1 MAEFL
6 SAEAGPVRPL
16 TWTSFAPP
24 FSPAMAGL
32 PMNHVEAY
40 GTGHLGRT
48 RIAIEINITS
58 DRCGGR

>member
-1 MAEFL
+1 
-6 SAEAGPVRPL
+6 
-16 TWTSFAPP
+16 
-24 FSPAMAGL
+24 MAGL

-40 GTGHLGRT
+40 GTGHLGRA